1 MRSMLIQRRRTDWL
15 KFPKAFCQN
24 QNQIETEINA
34 ETKTNAQI
42 PSARI
47 CKQTA
52 ISTDQKAK

>member
-1 MRSMLIQRRRTDWL
+1 MLIQRRRTDWL